1 MYKKIILKS
10 VLVRKKK
17 FLIVIMAVLLGT
29 AILTS
34 LLNVYLDLSSN
45 ISKDLRSF
53 GANIIVLPSSGSPIA
68 LQGNEKN
75 IDKNK
80 LVDLDAF
87 KLDENYKKD
96 HIYGYSP
103 YLYGTAT
110 IKMVDVVVAGIDVE
124 KALKINPW
132 WKITGEVPSNKKS
145 NEILVGVNVAERVK
159 IGIGD
164 IISLEDSNKIKVDET
179 SSASVR
185 KKNTENPYNFTVKG
199 IVKSN
204 SDDDDKV
211 FVSLGSAQKLY
222 NTSNVASLIQ
232 ISALTNK
239 MQLTDIINDF
249 KKDNPNLDIKQ
260 ISKISKAEN
269 VVQNKVQWLML
280 LVVLVSLISTI
291 LCVMSTMMT
300 SILERAKEIGIMKA
314 IGAKNK
320 KIAGLFYG
328 EAIFIGLSGGLIGGI
343 LGLVISQVISLNVF
357 NTSVTLRYSLIL
369 LSAFAGILITVIS
382 CSAPI
387 KRALDIDPIVTLR
400 GDE

>member
-1 MYKKIILKS
+1 MFKKIILKS

-29 AILTS
+29 AIMTS
-34 LLNVYLDLSSN
+34 LLNIYLDLSSN

-53 GANIIVLPSSGSPIA
+53 GANIMVLPNSGSPIA
-68 LQGNEKN
+68 LEGNEKD

-80 LVDLDAF
+80 LVDLDSF
-87 KLDENYKKD
+87 KISESHSKE
-96 HIYGYSP
+96 HIYGISP

-110 IKMVDVVVAGIDVE
+110 VKMVDVVVAGIDVE

-132 WKITGEVPSNKKS
+132 WKITGEIPSNNNS
-145 NEILVGVNVAERVK
+145 NEILIGVNVAERLQIK
-159 IGIGD
+159 IGD
-164 IISLEDSNKIKVDET
+164 AISLEDSNKAKTDAT
-179 SSASVR
+179 SSPSVR
-185 KKNTENPYNFTVKG
+185 QNTTEDLYKFTVKG

-211 FVSLGSAQKLY
+211 FISLSAAQKLY
-222 NTSNVASLIQ
+222 NTTNVASLIQ
-232 ISALTNK
+232 VSALTDK
-239 MQLTDIINDF
+239 MQIDDIINDM
-249 KKDNPNLDIKQ
+249 KQDNPNLEIKQ

-269 VVQNKVQWLML
+269 VIQNKVQWLML
-280 LVVLVSLISTI
+280 LVVSVSLVSTV

-314 IGAKNK
+314 IGATNK

-328 EAIFIGLSGGLIGGI
+328 EVIFIGVIGGLIGGI
-343 LGLVISQVISLNVF
+343 LGLLISQAISLNVF
-357 NTSVTLRYSLIL
+357 NTSVTQRYSLIL
-369 LSAFAGILITVIS
+369 LSAFSGVLITVIS
-382 CSAPI
+382 CFTPI
-387 KRALDIDPIVTLR
+387 KRALNIDPIITLR